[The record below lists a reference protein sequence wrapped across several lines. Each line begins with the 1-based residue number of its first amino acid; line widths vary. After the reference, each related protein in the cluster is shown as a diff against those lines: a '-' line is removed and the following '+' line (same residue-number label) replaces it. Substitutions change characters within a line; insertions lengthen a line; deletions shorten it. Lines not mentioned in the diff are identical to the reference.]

1 MLKQNL
7 VGETLQGHYQV
18 ISQLGGG
25 GFGDTFLAVDTS
37 KFNRQCVVKR
47 LKSQNQSTMRWVE
60 QSFEREARML
70 ETLGRHPRIPDLLG
84 FFQEQQEFFLV
95 QEFISGDSFR
105 SHLIRGQQWDENRVI
120 FILQNILEVLEFVHQ
135 HGVVHRDI
143 KPDNLILQKPNNQIV
158 LIDFGAVKQISTQV
172 FNSQGQ
178 VASTTFVVGTQGYM
192 PIEQMRGHP
201 MLCSDVYAVGMIGVE
216 ALTGVFPHEL
226 GTDPNTFEVVWRPRV
241 LVSEDFARVLGKM
254 VAYHPSER
262 YQNASQALQAIR
274 ELTQTVL
281 PPSIRQTPPPYQAQ
295 QTPPPYQAASF
306 KQTPPSYP
314 ANSTDPDIRYAGFST
329 RFLADLIDK
338 TIVIIASFIFDFI
351 TNGAANPNGFWIRL
365 WFYYIVIGFVYATV
379 MESSSFQGTAGKLL
393 LGIAV
398 TDASGNRISFEQSAK
413 RYFSKILSY
422 ITFLFGFFIA
432 GFTNKKQTLH
442 DIVSKSLVIRK

>member
-1 MLKQNL
+1 MLQQNL
-7 VGETLQGHYQV
+7 VGEVLQGHYQV

-25 GFGDTFLAVDTS
+25 GFGDTFLAIDTS

-47 LKSQNQSTMRWVE
+47 LKPQNQSTMQWVE
-60 QSFEREARML
+60 QAFEREARML
-70 ETLGRHPRIPDLLG
+70 EALGRHPRIPDLLG

-95 QEFISGDSFR
+95 QEFISGSNLR
-105 SHLIRGQQWDENRVI
+105 AHLIRGQQWDENRVI

-143 KPDNLILQKPNNQIV
+143 KPDNLILQNPNNQIV

-172 FNSQGQ
+172 FNTQGQ
-178 VASTTFVVGTQGYM
+178 VASTTYVVGTQGYM

-201 MLCSDVYAVGMIGVE
+201 MLCSDIYAVGMIGIE

-226 GTDPNTFEVVWRPRV
+226 GTDPNTFEVIWRPRV
-241 LVSEDFARVLGKM
+241 LVSEDFARVLSTM
-254 VAYHPSER
+254 TAYHPSQR
-262 YQNASQALQAIR
+262 YQNATLALQAIR

-281 PPSIRQTPPPYQAQ
+281 PSSVRQTPPPQPVN
-295 QTPPPYQAASF
+295 TN
-306 KQTPPSYP
+306 T
-314 ANSTDPDIRYAGFST
+314 NVRYAGFST
-329 RFLADLIDK
+329 RFAADIIDK
-338 TIVIIASFIFDFI
+338 TILIIASFMFDFM
-351 TNGAANPNGFWIRL
+351 TNGAANADGFWGRL
-365 WFYYIVIGFVYATV
+365 FFYYIVIGFVYATV
-379 MESSSFQGTAGKLL
+379 MESSAIQGTVGKML

-398 TDASGNRISFEQSAK
+398 TDASGNRITFEQSAK

-442 DIVSKSLVIRK
+442 DIVSKSLVIRKSR

>member
-1 MLKQNL
+1 MLQRNL

-18 ISQLGGG
+18 ISQLGSG
-25 GFGDTFLAVDTS
+25 GFGDTFLAIDTS

-47 LKSQNQSTMRWVE
+47 LKPQHQSTMQWVE
-60 QSFEREARML
+60 QAFEREARML
-70 ETLGRHPRIPDLLG
+70 EALGRHGRIPDLLG

-95 QEFISGDSFR
+95 QEFISGDNLR

-172 FNSQGQ
+172 FNTQGQ
-178 VASTTFVVGTQGYM
+178 VALTTFVVGTQGYM

-201 MLCSDVYAVGMIGVE
+201 MLCSDVYAVGMIGIE

-226 GTDPNTFEVVWRPRV
+226 STDPNTFEVIWRPRV
-241 LVSEDFARVLGKM
+241 VVSQDLARVLTTM
-254 VAYHPSER
+254 TAYHPSQR
-262 YQNASQALQAIR
+262 YQNATQALQAIR

-281 PPSIRQTPPPYQAQ
+281 PSSTRQTPPPTYLPNTK
-295 QTPPPYQAASF
+295 TPP
-306 KQTPPSYP
+306 QTI
-314 ANSTDPDIRYAGFST
+314 NTNTNLRYAGFSI
-329 RFLADLIDK
+329 RFAADIIDK
-338 TIVIIASFIFDFI
+338 TILIIASFIFDLM
-351 TNGAANPNGFWIRL
+351 TNGAANADGFWYRL
-365 WFYYIVIGFVYATV
+365 LFYYIIIGFVYTTV
-379 MESSSFQGTAGKLL
+379 MESSAIQGTVGKML

-398 TDASGNRISFEQSAK
+398 TDTSGNRITFEQSAK

-432 GFTNKKQTLH
+432 GFTNKKQALH
-442 DIVSKSLVIRK
+442 DIVTKSLVIRKSK

>member
-1 MLKQNL
+1 MLQQL

-25 GFGDTFLAVDTS
+25 GFGDTFLAIDTS

-47 LKSQNQSTMRWVE
+47 LKPQNQSTMQWVE
-60 QSFEREARML
+60 QAFEREARML
-70 ETLGRHPRIPDLLG
+70 EALGRHPRIPDLLG

-95 QEFISGDSFR
+95 QEFINGDNLR
-105 SHLIRGQQWDENRVI
+105 AHLIRGQQWDENRVI

-143 KPDNLILQKPNNQIV
+143 KPDNLILQKSNNQIV
-158 LIDFGAVKQISTQV
+158 LIDFGAVKQISTQI
-172 FNSQGQ
+172 FNTQGQ

-201 MLCSDVYAVGMIGVE
+201 MLCSDIYAVGMIGIE
-216 ALTGVFPHEL
+216 ALAGVFPHEL
-226 GTDPNTFEVVWRPRV
+226 STDPNTFEVIWRPRV
-241 LVSEDFARVLGKM
+241 MVSQDLARVLTKM
-254 VAYHPSER
+254 TAYHPSER

-281 PPSIRQTPPPYQAQ
+281 PPSNRQTPPPKQVT
-295 QTPPPYQAASF
+295 TPPKAKSSA
-306 KQTPPSYP
+306 
-314 ANSTDPDIRYAGFST
+314 DPNIRYAGFST
-329 RFLADLIDK
+329 RFAADIIDK
-338 TIVIIASFIFDFI
+338 TILIIASFTFDFI
-351 TNGAANPNGFWIRL
+351 TNGAANSDGFWYRL
-365 WFYYIVIGFVYATV
+365 LFYYIVIGFVYATV
-379 MESSSFQGTAGKLL
+379 MESSAIQGTLGKML

-398 TDASGNRISFEQSAK
+398 TDALGNRITFEQSAK

-432 GFTNKKQTLH
+432 GFTTKKQALH
-442 DIVSKSLVIRK
+442 DIVSKSLVIRKSK

>member
-1 MLKQNL
+1 MLQQNL
-7 VGETLQGHYQV
+7 VGEVLQGHYQV

-25 GFGDTFLAVDTS
+25 GFGDTFLAIDTS

-47 LKSQNQSTMRWVE
+47 LKPQNQSTMQWVE
-60 QSFEREARML
+60 QAFEREARML
-70 ETLGRHPRIPDLLG
+70 EALGKHPRIPDLLG
-84 FFQEQQEFFLV
+84 FFKEQQEFFLV
-95 QEFISGDSFR
+95 QEFINGDNLR

-172 FNSQGQ
+172 FNTQGQ
-178 VASTTFVVGTQGYM
+178 VASTTYVVGTQGYM

-201 MLCSDVYAVGMIGVE
+201 MLCSDIYAVGMIGIE

-226 GTDPNTFEVVWRPRV
+226 GTDPNTFEVIWRPRV
-241 LVSEDFARVLGKM
+241 LVSEDFARVLSTM
-254 VAYHPSER
+254 TAYHPSQR
-262 YQNASQALQAIR
+262 YQNATLALQAIR

-281 PPSIRQTPPPYQAQ
+281 PSSVRQTPPPQVI
-295 QTPPPYQAASF
+295 
-306 KQTPPSYP
+306 
-314 ANSTDPDIRYAGFST
+314 NSTVPNIRYAGFST
-329 RFLADLIDK
+329 RFAADIIDK
-338 TIVIIASFIFDFI
+338 TILIIASFMFDFM
-351 TNGAANPNGFWIRL
+351 TNGAANADGFWGRL
-365 WFYYIVIGFVYATV
+365 FFYYIVIGFVYATV
-379 MESSSFQGTAGKLL
+379 MESSAIQGTVGKML

-398 TDASGNRISFEQSAK
+398 TDASGNRITFEQSAK

-432 GFTNKKQTLH
+432 GFTTKKQTLH
-442 DIVSKSLVIRK
+442 DIVSKSLVIRKSR

>member
-1 MLKQNL
+1 MLQQNL
-7 VGETLQGHYQV
+7 VGEVLQGHYQV

-25 GFGDTFLAVDTS
+25 GFGDTFLAIDTS

-47 LKSQNQSTMRWVE
+47 LKPQNQSTMQWVE
-60 QSFEREARML
+60 QAFEREARML
-70 ETLGRHPRIPDLLG
+70 EALGRHPRIPDLLG

-95 QEFISGDSFR
+95 QEFISGSNLR
-105 SHLIRGQQWDENRVI
+105 AHLIRGQQWDENRVI

-143 KPDNLILQKPNNQIV
+143 KPDNLILQNPNNQIV

-172 FNSQGQ
+172 FNTQGQ
-178 VASTTFVVGTQGYM
+178 VASTTYVVGTQGYM

-201 MLCSDVYAVGMIGVE
+201 MLCSDIYAVGMIGIE

-226 GTDPNTFEVVWRPRV
+226 GTDPNTFEVIWRPRV
-241 LVSEDFARVLGKM
+241 LVSEDFARVLSTM
-254 VAYHPSER
+254 TAYHPSQR
-262 YQNASQALQAIR
+262 YQNATLALQAIR

-281 PPSIRQTPPPYQAQ
+281 PSSVRQTPPPQPV
-295 QTPPPYQAASF
+295 T
-306 KQTPPSYP
+306 T
-314 ANSTDPDIRYAGFST
+314 NTNVRYAGFST
-329 RFLADLIDK
+329 RFAADIIDK
-338 TIVIIASFIFDFI
+338 TILIIASFMFDFM
-351 TNGAANPNGFWIRL
+351 TNGAANADGFWGRL
-365 WFYYIVIGFVYATV
+365 FFYYIVIGFVYATV
-379 MESSSFQGTAGKLL
+379 MESSAIQGTVGKML

-398 TDASGNRISFEQSAK
+398 TDASGNRITFEQSAK

-442 DIVSKSLVIRK
+442 DIVSKSLVIRKSR